1 MAVTFQQLLDRAEE
15 AATNIAI
22 DASVSPLV
30 DSEVTAE
37 VIYPHAVRSVFRD
50 YAKTGRH
57 LDDMQMDHSITMA
70 TTGVAALPDTVIRE
84 LLDYAYIPN
93 DQFASKVP
101 YEDYERHRFDRQMC
115 YFAIRGGNLYYSC
128 ADDLAARGTWRFIDN
143 PAEGETIA
151 VNGETFTSRLSGV
164 VVSGAGT
171 AAVNGT
177 YTRRGE
183 SDGYFYYTLI
193 GQASPALPLILPEYS
208 VFTDG
213 NYWYVTDSAGDL
225 MYYGRQASLT
235 GPVCDTPQECT
246 TWTIYPGGGSASA
259 PTVTERTFSATEFES
274 EATKHDTAD
283 NFAAMLNASVSA
295 SVSVATYTSE
305 SDDTVKIPVVDGV
318 YDTTGTAGNAFT
330 MAASSAGAIAV
341 SGATFSG
348 GGAMVLNTPGIP
360 TAPTAGS
367 DALTFSPAIIDDIV
381 MKIASVLRGELKLNA
396 LIGNNDVRK

>member
-1 MAVTFQQLLDRAEE
+1 MSVTFQQLLDRAEE

-57 LDDMQMDHSITMA
+57 LDDMQMEHSITMS

-84 LLDYAYIPN
+84 MLDHAFLPN

-101 YEDYERHRFDRQMC
+101 YEDYNRYRLDRQMC

-128 ADDLAARGTWRFIDN
+128 ADDLAARGTWRFISN
-143 PAEGETIA
+143 PAEGETVA
-151 VNGETFTSRLSGV
+151 VNGVTFTGRLSGV
-164 VVSGAGT
+164 VLASAGEAT
-171 AAVNGT
+171 ANGT

-183 SDGYFYYTLI
+183 FEGKPYYTLSTD
-193 GQASPALPLILPEYS
+193 ADPALPLTSFLYDTQSIYW
-208 VFTDG
+208 DG
-213 NYWYVTDSAGDL
+213 NLWIANDPAAGFYFSASD
-225 MYYGRQASLT
+225 T
-235 GPVCDTPQECT
+235 DTPQEAT
-246 TWTIYPGGGSASA
+246 GWTGVGSSA
-259 PTVTERTFSATEFES
+259 PAPSVTARTFSVTEFEVAV
-274 EATKHDTAD
+274 EKLDTAD
-283 NFAAMLNASVSA
+283 NFAATLNASVNA
-295 SVSVATYTSE
+295 SISVATYTSE
-305 SDDTVKIPVVDGV
+305 SDDTVKVPLVEGV

-367 DALTFSPAIIDDIV
+367 DVLTFAPAIIDDVV
-381 MKIASVLRGELKLNA
+381 MKIASVLRGTTSLESLT
-396 LIGNNDVRK
+396 GGNDVRK